1 MDPIHIGVSGRDGY
15 ASNAATMP
23 VMTTP
28 SKVLAPPMEASDAPS
43 LRTSFRRNWSAP
55 ISAARVPLM

>member
-1 MDPIHIGVSGRDGY
+1 MDPIHIGVSGREKY

-23 VMTTP
+23 VMTMP
-28 SKVLAPPMEASDAPS
+28 SKVPAPPMEASGAPS

-55 ISAARVPLM
+55 ISTPRVPLM